1 MRRTL
6 GIDVGSTTVK
16 AVVLAQDG
24 RVLSRACERHRGRPR
39 ELARRLA
46 AAAREAFAPE
56 RAGVTGSI
64 GVALASELEASTVHE
79 VRAVVRAV
87 RALHPSART
96 IVELGGQDAKLVFL
110 GERAADDDAQMNDRC
125 AAGTGATIDR
135 VARRLALGERELA
148 GARLSGSL
156 AVAARCGVFAETD
169 LVNLIKRGA
178 SRAEAISA
186 LARAIVAQNLSV
198 LARGRAVRP
207 PVLLLGGPHAHLP
220 LLAEAWREQLAEL
233 WAARGIAPGEVVVPE
248 DAELYAALGAARAA
262 EASASPAPR
271 LGRILEGARVRG
283 PLLDQPIDLDPL
295 RCAPPPRIPAGPL
308 EAHVGLDAGST
319 TSKAALLDAGGALL
333 GAVYRPSAGDP
344 VDDARACLAAL
355 WAEARASGAELHVRS
370 LGVTG
375 YGAPLVAA
383 AIGADAAPVET
394 LAHAA
399 AVRAA
404 VPDAEVVVDVGGTDA
419 KILLLEGPRVRGFH
433 VSNQC
438 SAGHGAFAAA
448 CAAEL
453 DVPIEEVSPRALS
466 ARRVPLFA
474 VGCSVFVDTDRVTF
488 QRDGFDVDEILAGL
502 ALSLVRNVWEYVV
515 PEPPARLGRRF
526 VLTGGVHKSLAVA
539 VAQARYLASRVPG
552 ARVRVHPH
560 PELCG
565 AIGAA
570 LEAARAI
577 EGPSRFVGL
586 DAMRE
591 VRVSVRA
598 GRETRCTRCELECA
612 RSLLSVEARG
622 ERTELVVGNACE
634 RGADALSSGKRTR
647 AHAPDLYAEEAARLF
662 RPLVPTYA
670 SRRARVTFGIPRV
683 MSLYRSAPLLLHYLR
698 AAGVPD
704 ERIVL
709 SPPTSAALYAAGSR
723 RGVHDPCFPSK
734 LVLAHVEHL
743 LAREPR
749 IDVLLMPALTHARI
763 AVRGTSDTASCPIV
777 AAHAHV
783 ALAALRREGD
793 VLAERGVTAMTP
805 ELCLVDRRRL
815 EAQLLEAF
823 GPVLDLTAAES
834 RAALAHGLRA
844 QEVFAERC
852 RRRGAKIL
860 ADARARGRAALLVLA
875 RPYHA
880 DPGVQHGVSTELAA
894 RGLPVMGISSLPL
907 DGSEDLS
914 ALLGEATNS
923 GAAERAWAARRVA
936 RDPHLVAVDLSSFR
950 CGQDASTAALLDD
963 LLREADRPALRLH
976 DLDEDR
982 PGASLALRLDTFAAA
997 VRAYERERLGGREGS
1012 LAREVPS

>member
-16 AVVLAQDG
+16 AVVIAQDG
-24 RVLSRACERHRGRPR
+24 RVLHRACERHRGRPR

-56 RAGVTGSI
+56 RTGITGSI
-64 GVALASELEASTVHE
+64 GVALAGELEASPVHE

-110 GERAADDDAQMNDRC
+110 GERAAEDDAQMNDRC

-148 GARLSGSL
+148 GARLAGSL
-156 AVAARCGVFAETD
+156 SVAARCGVFAETD
-169 LVNLIKRGA
+169 LVNLVKRGA
-178 SRAEAISA
+178 PRAEAISA
-186 LARAIVAQNLSV
+186 LARAIVAQNLSL

-233 WAARGIAPGEVVVPE
+233 WAARGIDPGEVVVPG

-262 EASASPAPR
+262 EASAAPAPR
-271 LGRILEGARVRG
+271 LGKILGGARVRG

-319 TSKAALLDAGGALL
+319 TSKAVLLDAQGALL

-344 VDDARACLAAL
+344 VDDARECLAAL
-355 WAEARASGAELHVRS
+355 RAEARASGAELCIRS

-383 AIGADAAPVET
+383 ALGADAAPVET

-404 VPDAEVVVDVGGTDA
+404 LPDADVVVDVGGTDA
-419 KILLLEGPRVRGFH
+419 KILLLEGARVRGFH

-453 DVPIEEVSPRALS
+453 GVPIEEVSPRALS
-466 ARRVPLFA
+466 ARRVPLFT

-515 PEPPARLGRRF
+515 PEPPARLGQRF

-552 ARVRVHPH
+552 ARVHVHPH

-591 VRVSVRA
+591 VRVSVRT

-612 RSLLSVEARG
+612 RSLPLRGGARRAHRARRRQRVRAGRRRALEREAHARPRAGSLRRGGRAPLPAARADLRPTARG
-622 ERTELVVGNACE
+622 RDLRHPPGDVALSLRAVVPALPAGRRRAG
-634 RGADALSSGKRTR
+634 RADRALSSDERGPLRRGLGPRGARSLLPLEARPRACRAPPRARAADRRPAHAGADPR
-647 AHAPDLYAEEAARLF
+647 AHRRARDERHRLVPPSWPPTPTSRSPRCAARATSS
-662 RPLVPTYA
+662 PSAA
-670 SRRARVTFGIPRV
+670 SRR
-683 MSLYRSAPLLLHYLR
+683 
-698 AAGVPD
+698 
-704 ERIVL
+704 
-709 SPPTSAALYAAGSR
+709 
-723 RGVHDPCFPSK
+723 
-734 LVLAHVEHL
+734 
-743 LAREPR
+743 
-749 IDVLLMPALTHARI
+749 
-763 AVRGTSDTASCPIV
+763 
-777 AAHAHV
+777 
-783 ALAALRREGD
+783 
-793 VLAERGVTAMTP
+793 
-805 ELCLVDRRRL
+805 
-815 EAQLLEAF
+815 
-823 GPVLDLTAAES
+823 
-834 RAALAHGLRA
+834 
-844 QEVFAERC
+844 
-852 RRRGAKIL
+852 
-860 ADARARGRAALLVLA
+860 
-875 RPYHA
+875 
-880 DPGVQHGVSTELAA
+880 
-894 RGLPVMGISSLPL
+894 
-907 DGSEDLS
+907 
-914 ALLGEATNS
+914 
-923 GAAERAWAARRVA
+923 
-936 RDPHLVAVDLSSFR
+936 
-950 CGQDASTAALLDD
+950 
-963 LLREADRPALRLH
+963 
-976 DLDEDR
+976 
-982 PGASLALRLDTFAAA
+982 
-997 VRAYERERLGGREGS
+997 
-1012 LAREVPS
+1012 